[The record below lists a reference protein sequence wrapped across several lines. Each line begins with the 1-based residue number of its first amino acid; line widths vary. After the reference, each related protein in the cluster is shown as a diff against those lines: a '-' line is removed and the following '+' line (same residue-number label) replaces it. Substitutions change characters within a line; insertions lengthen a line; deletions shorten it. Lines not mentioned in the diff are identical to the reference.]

1 MILYNHGP
9 NRSLS
14 CQAWDLGRRE
24 WCQSWVRHSSWC
36 YIGTARVT
44 RNASFTC
51 NCEESIMLARKS
63 WNKGKNRGSPVSGKE
78 VLELF
83 VLHDIEQVFK
93 VLGDHGKGTLVI
105 DISRLVMTAMTR
117 SH

>member
-1 MILYNHGP
+1 
-9 NRSLS
+9 
-14 CQAWDLGRRE
+14 
-24 WCQSWVRHSSWC
+24 
-36 YIGTARVT
+36 
-44 RNASFTC
+44 
-51 NCEESIMLARKS
+51 MLARKS
-63 WNKGKNRGSPVSGKE
+63 WNKGKNRGSPVSGEE